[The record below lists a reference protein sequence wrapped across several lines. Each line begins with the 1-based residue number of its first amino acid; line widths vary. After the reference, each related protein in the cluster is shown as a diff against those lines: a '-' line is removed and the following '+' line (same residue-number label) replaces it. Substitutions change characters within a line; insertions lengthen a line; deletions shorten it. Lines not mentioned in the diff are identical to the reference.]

1 MKIKPCQLDNQAKLE
16 KFITWSNSNNEFLW
30 NNLYALYSS
39 TQILMVKTSQW
50 EEDCF
55 TFMSTIEKSR
65 LCITLNMDEKA
76 RIRTQ
81 VYWAECSMY
90 ETLQHSNTYFLNNNV

>member
-16 KFITWSNSNNEFLW
+16 EFITWSNSNSEYLW

-39 TQILMVKTSQW
+39 SQILMVTTSQW

-55 TFMSTIEKSR
+55 IFMSAIEKSR
-65 LCITLNMDEKA
+65 LCITLKMDGKA

-81 VYWAECSMY
+81 V
-90 ETLQHSNTYFLNNNV
+90 